1 LFTSYVERY
10 SPEQA
15 RRHEVRPGLTGLA
28 QISGRNSLTWEDR
41 FRLDVQYV
49 DHHTFVG
56 DLKILLATVRV
67 VAGRDDIAPAEGATM
82 PEFLG
87 TATPMEGE

>member
-1 LFTSYVERY
+1 
-10 SPEQA
+10 
-15 RRHEVRPGLTGLA
+15 LA

-49 DHHTFVG
+49 DQHTFVG

-67 VAGRDDIAPAEGATM
+67 VSPRDDAPDGRATM

-87 TATPMEGE
+87 TDVPKEGE